1 MKPNSLAPT
10 HHGEILSVQN
20 VANCRIF
27 VSRHHPGLVLSD
39 HIHDRAC
46 IGFVVEGQCE
56 ERLSTRVLD
65 LSQHKLFFRPAGE
78 IHANRAGSNGFRCL
92 IAEVPDAWLDRIRD
106 YAALPSQPCCFQNA
120 DLSWLS
126 MRLYQE
132 CRLGGLAS
140 PLAIEGLM
148 LEIAAGLLRQPRV
161 DPHGH
166 SPIWLRRAREALHAH
181 CHESLRLSTVAAWVG
196 VHPVHLAREFRK
208 RHGCTVGQYVR
219 RLRVESASRRLVESD
234 SPLAAIALEVG
245 FANQAHFSRIFKS
258 VTGISPARYRADS
271 RAANRRHH
279 VSIMKDTSARR
290 C

>member
-1 MKPNSLAPT
+1 MKSSSLAPT

-27 VSRHHPGLVLSD
+27 VSRHRLGLALSD

-78 IHANRAGSNGFRCL
+78 IHANRSGRNGFHCL
-92 IAEVPDAWLDRIRD
+92 IAEVPEGWLEHVRD
-106 YAALPSQPCCFQNA
+106 YAALAGQPFCVQNA
-120 DLSWLS
+120 DLAWLS

-132 CRLGGLAS
+132 CRLGGFAS

-148 LEIAAGLLRQPRV
+148 LEIAAGLVRQQRV
-161 DPHGH
+161 DPRGH

-181 CHESLRLSTVAAWVG
+181 CHESLRLSTVAGWVG
-196 VHPVHLAREFRK
+196 IHPVHLAREFRK
-208 RHGCTVGQYVR
+208 HHGCTVGQYVR
-219 RLRVESASRRLVESD
+219 KLRVESASRKLIESD
-234 SPLAAIALEVG
+234 SPLAVIALEVG
-245 FANQAHFSRIFKS
+245 FANQAHFCTLFKL
-258 VTGISPARYRADS
+258 VTGISPARYRAVA
-271 RAANRRHH
+271 RAANHRHN
-279 VSIMKDTSARR
+279 VSIMKDESGPR

>member
-1 MKPNSLAPT
+1 MTSGSLAKS
-10 HHGEILSVQN
+10 HHGEILCLQN

-27 VSRHHPGLVLSD
+27 ASRHPPGLIVPK
-39 HIHDRAC
+39 HTHDRTC
-46 IGFVVEGQCE
+46 IGFVVEGRCE
-56 ERLSTRVLD
+56 ERLSNRVMD

-78 IHANRAGSNGFRCL
+78 IHANRAGSNGFLCL
-92 IAEVPDAWLDRIRD
+92 IAEVPDGWLEHIRD

-126 MRLYQE
+126 LRLYQE
-132 CRLGGLAS
+132 CRLGGFAS

-148 LEIAAGLLRQPRV
+148 LEVAAGLLRQQRL
-161 DPHGH
+161 DPHCH
-166 SPIWLRRAREALHAH
+166 SPLWLRRATEALHAH
-181 CHESLRLSTVAAWVG
+181 CHESLRLSMVAAWVG

-208 RHGCTVGQYVR
+208 RHGCTVGHYVR
-219 RLRVESASRRLVESD
+219 RLRIESASRRLVDSD

-271 RAANRRHH
+271 RTANRRHH
-279 VSIMKDTSARR
+279 VSIR
-290 C
+290 